1 MAGNPGKLN
10 VIWFQDEQPAKR
22 LRLRPG
28 WIRAVSYFLVLAVL
42 GAAGGVFAAWQF
54 WKRAQDAHA
63 ERREVEK
70 RLSEALI
77 KLERLQ
83 NIEKLLQTS
92 DPTELTQLLAGLGL
106 DLQPAKQPQAKGKDA
121 KEKDSKDKDAK
132 EKAASLDRD
141 KSHAVDLSEIMGKVD
156 QGQAAVEN
164 FRARFDAKGLH
175 YSFDLSNLQPQALS
189 GNGLLF
195 AISKDGTMTPV
206 QTGKDDLGFSI
217 QRFKQV
223 QAQAPL
229 PKGLD
234 PGNLFGLRLVLNN
247 ASGKTIFSETYPLEK
262 AQQ

>member
-1 MAGNPGKLN
+1 MSGKAGKLN

-42 GAAGGVFAAWQF
+42 GAAGGVFAAYQF
-54 WKRAQDAHA
+54 WKRSQDAQV

-106 DLQPAKQPQAKGKDA
+106 DLQAPKAQPASKS
-121 KEKDSKDKDAK
+121 KDSKDKDAK
-132 EKAASLDRD
+132 DKTPAPEREKAA
-141 KSHAVDLSEIMGKVD
+141 AIDLSEIMGKVD
-156 QGQAAVEN
+156 QGQVGVEN
-164 FRARFDAKGLH
+164 FRSRLDAKGVH

-189 GNGLLF
+189 GNGQLL
-195 AISKDGTMTPV
+195 AVTKEGAVTLV

-234 PGNLFGLRLVLNN
+234 PGNIFGLRLVLNN
-247 ASGKTIFSETYPLEK
+247 ASGKTIFSETYPVEK

>member
-1 MAGNPGKLN
+1 MAGNQGKLN

-54 WKRAQDAHA
+54 WKRGQDAHA

-106 DLQPAKQPQAKGKDA
+106 DLQPAKQPQAKPKES
-121 KEKDSKDKDAK
+121 KEKDSKDKN
-132 EKAASLDRD
+132 ASSDRD
-141 KSHAVDLSEIMGKVD
+141 KPAAIDLSEIMAKVD

-164 FRARFDAKGLH
+164 FRAKFDAKGMH

-189 GNGLLF
+189 GNGQLF
-195 AISKDGTMTPV
+195 AITKDGAMTPV
-206 QTGKDDLGFSI
+206 QTGKDDLGFTI